1 MKTLITS
8 IIIIFLMLLS
18 FWYYMDKKCSK
29 LENTNKLAII
39 NAVDQAID
47 SINRHKALNKPK
59 KSYHVYP
66 KTEKKEVV
74 KKTPLTPAK
83 ETDNIFTDKRDGQKY
98 KTVNVAG
105 QTWMAQ
111 NLNYNT
117 GNSMCYYDETSN
129 CDKLGMLYTWNEAVV
144 ACPDGWH
151 LPDDGEWSHLINNY
165 GGIREAGKH
174 LKKGGGSG
182 FNDLLAGYHDKD
194 GFYGKKDESSYY
206 WSLTEQDA
214 DYASF
219 KGIYHDV
226 DNIGTYTYTKTD
238 GFSVRCIKD

>member
-1 MKTLITS
+1 MKTFITA
-8 IIIIFLMLLS
+8 IIIIILMLLG
-18 FWYYMDKKCSK
+18 FWYYMDKKCNE
-29 LENTNKLAII
+29 LENANKLAIK
-39 NAVDQAID
+39 NAVTHAVD
-47 SINRHKALNKPK
+47 SVNMHYALNKPLTH
-59 KSYHVYP
+59 SHIFQ

-83 ETDNIFTDKRDGQKY
+83 EIDNTFTDERDGQKY
-98 KTVNVAG
+98 RTVNIAG

-117 GNSMCYYDETSN
+117 GKSMCYYDEASN
-129 CDKLGMLYTWNEAVV
+129 CDNLGMLYTWDDAAV

-151 LPDDGEWSHLINNY
+151 LPDDGEWSHLINSF

-194 GFYGKKDESSYY
+194 GFFGKKEESSYH
-206 WSLTEQDA
+206 WSSTEQND

-226 DNIGTYTYTKTD
+226 DNVGAYTYTKAD